1 MKWAAHALAG
11 TIPRVLAA
19 CLVCAAPFTRA
30 AAIGLTISPPAIT
43 NDSIGKVTLT
53 ITNLTA
59 GKTVNVEW
67 YADLNTNGIID
78 AGDLLITSFQV
89 TDGQVPLVAGL
100 RNLNVPG
107 DEDGLTNGQIRV
119 VSYYPSVTSS
129 TAIGTSLIR
138 VSDPSGSLTS
148 VTQAF
153 SIREEFYPQGITG
166 RLTSAGTGQ
175 PVTNAVVGLQSL
187 VGTSLTFK
195 QSDTHGNYSFYC
207 VPGQYEMLGL
217 NGNGAVYNE
226 SPIVSVACGQT
237 TTNNLIITKG
247 TFFIAGRVTDAATG
261 LGIPAMSVD
270 AGTANSLAVLTFA
283 DTNGNYA
290 LQVTPNTWHVHPSSG
305 AAASTGYVDP
315 SRIGVPVTSASVS
328 NVNFV
333 LTKAT
338 ALIYGTVSD
347 TSNNPVLGIQLSAG
361 NELGR
366 SVVTNGSYCVGVQA
380 GTWNPAPDSG
390 DLANQGFIVYY
401 TNDLINGSGVTLI
414 DGQALNLNY
423 VMARTNWAALQ
434 TPLHLS
440 NSQFQFLLSGLA
452 GQNYTIQSTT
462 NLGANDWLV
471 VLATNLPC
479 GTALILDPHA
489 TNSARYYRAVVG
501 P

>member
-1 MKWAAHALAG
+1 ML
-11 TIPRVLAA
+11 VAA
-19 CLVCAAPFTRA
+19 CLVCAAPSVRA
-30 AAIGLTISPPAIT
+30 TAISLTISPAAIT

-89 TDGQVPLVAGL
+89 TDGQVPMVAGL
-100 RNLNVPG
+100 PNLNVPG

-119 VSYYPSVTSS
+119 VSYYPSVASS
-129 TAIGTSLIR
+129 IAIGTSLIR
-138 VSDPSGSLTS
+138 VSDPSDSLTS

-153 SIREEFYPQGITG
+153 SIMEKFYPQGITG
-166 RLTSAGTGQ
+166 RLTSAGTGL
-175 PVTNAVVGLQSL
+175 PLTNAVVGLQSL
-187 VGTSLTFK
+187 VGTTLTFK
-195 QSDTHGNYSFYC
+195 HSDTNGNYSFYC

-217 NGNGAVYNE
+217 NDNGTVYNE

-237 TTNNLIITKG
+237 TTNNLIITNG

-270 AGTANSLAVLTFA
+270 AGTANGLAVLTFA

-290 LQVTPNTWHVHPSSG
+290 LQVTANTWHVHPSSG
-305 AAASTGYVDP
+305 AAAAAGYFDP
-315 SRIGVPVTSASVS
+315 SRTSVPVTGGSVS
-328 NVNFV
+328 NVSFA
-333 LTKAT
+333 LLRPT

-366 SVVTNGSYCVGVQA
+366 SIVTNGSYCLGVQA
-380 GTWNPAPDSG
+380 GTWSPAPDNG
-390 DLANQGFIVYY
+390 DLANQGFIVYD
-401 TNDLINGSGVTLI
+401 TNFLSNGSNVTLVA
-414 DGQALNLNY
+414 GQALNLNY
-423 VMARTNWAALQ
+423 VATRINWPTLQ

-440 NSQFQFLLSGLA
+440 SSQFQFVLSGLA
-452 GQNYTIQSTT
+452 GQNYTIQSAT
-462 NLGANDWLV
+462 NLGVNDWLV

-479 GTALILDPHA
+479 DTALILDPHA
-489 TNSARYYRAVVG
+489 TNNARFYRAVVG